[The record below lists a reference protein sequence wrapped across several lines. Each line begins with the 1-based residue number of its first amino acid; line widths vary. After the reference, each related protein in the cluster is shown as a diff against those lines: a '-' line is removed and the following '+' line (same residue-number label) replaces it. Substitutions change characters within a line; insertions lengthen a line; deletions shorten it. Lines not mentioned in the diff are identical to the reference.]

1 MAQNPLQQ
9 YFRQPKIF
17 INLPSHGVF
26 NKPGF
31 VNGDIDRIP
40 VFGMTGMDEILVKTP
55 DALLTGESTVK
66 VISSCCPAITEP
78 WNLSIIDLDI
88 ILTAIRIATYGST
101 LDITQV
107 CDKCGTENEYDFD
120 LSTFV
125 DYYASCSFSN
135 KVIVGDLTIYLKP
148 LSYKQSSEFSLRN
161 FQMQQQLKHVD
172 ELTDEDEKKK
182 QLSALYETLAT
193 LQNEILVEGI
203 ESVEVSTT
211 KVTERGYIKEWVENC
226 DSSLLVAIKSKI
238 QENQKSWRSPNQTV
252 VCDNCGHSTYLSI
265 SLDQSDFFAAA

>member
-17 INLPSHGVF
+17 ISLPSHGAF

-31 VNGDIDRIP
+31 IEGDVDRIP

-66 VISSCCPAITEP
+66 VITSCIPSIKDP
-78 WNLSIIDLDI
+78 WQLTIIDLDI
-88 ILTAIRIATYGST
+88 ILTAIRIATYGNT
-101 LDITQV
+101 LELKQP
-107 CDKCGTENEYDFD
+107 CNACGTENEYDFD
-120 LSTFV
+120 LTTFI
-125 DYYASCSFSN
+125 DFYANCNFNN
-135 KVIVGDLTIYLKP
+135 KVIVGDLTIFLKP

-161 FQMQQQLKHVD
+161 FQMQQQLKQVNA
-172 ELTDEDEKKK
+172 LTDDDEKKK
-182 QLSALYETLAT
+182 QLSTLYETLAV

-203 ESVEVSTT
+203 ESVDVSTA

-226 DSSLLVAIKSKI
+226 DSNLLAAIKEKI
-238 QENQKSWRSPNQTV
+238 QENQKAWRSPTQKT
-252 VCDNCGHSTYLSI
+252 VCDHCGHESYLSI
-265 SLDQSDFFAAA
+265 SLDQADFFVPA